1 MEALILNTGIHY
13 EIYGEGKPI
22 LMIHGFYPD
31 HRLMMGCMEPLFTGK
46 DKLIQGYQRIYV
58 DLPGMG
64 TSEAAEW
71 IQSSDDM
78 LEVVKAFID
87 LVIPNRSFIV
97 VGESY
102 GGYMARGLLSLMPE
116 RIEGVAFICPMIVA
130 NASDRK
136 RPEHTVLIHDKE
148 LMQSLTAEMAED
160 FSSMSVVQSP
170 EIHKRYENEIM
181 CGVRMANGEFLTR
194 LQQKAYAFSQNISLE
209 SVPYLK
215 PTLFLTGRQDAST
228 GYVDAWNILEHYPR
242 ATYAVLDLAGHNLQ
256 IEQVELFNG
265 LVVNFFQ
272 RMHLY
277 HHEAGRD

>member
-1 MEALILNTGIHY
+1 MEALLLNTSIHY
-13 EIYGEGKPI
+13 EVYGEGKPI

-31 HRLMMGCMEPLFTGK
+31 HRLMTGCMEPLFTGK
-46 DKLIQGYQRIYV
+46 DKPIGEYRRIYL

-64 TSEAAEW
+64 TSQAAEW

-78 LEVVKAFID
+78 LEVVRAFID
-87 LVIPNRSFIV
+87 HVIPNESFIV

-116 RIEGVAFICPMIVA
+116 RIEGAAFICPMIIA

-136 RPEHTVLIHDKE
+136 RPEHAVLVHDKV

-170 EIHKRYENEIM
+170 EIHKRYEEEIM
-181 CGVRMANGEFLTR
+181 CGVRMANGEFLTG
-194 LQQKAYAFSQNISLE
+194 LQQKGYAFSQNISLE
-209 SVPYLK
+209 PVPYLK

-228 GYVDAWNILEHYPR
+228 GYADAWTILDHYPR
-242 ATYAVLDLAGHNLQ
+242 ATFAVLDLAGHNLQ

-265 LVVNFFQ
+265 LFLNFFH
-272 RMHLY
+272 RMHQY
-277 HHEAGRD
+277 RHEAGMD